1 MSLRDRRAWETF
13 VRLADTLVAD
23 FDTIDFL
30 DTLAQASVEL
40 LGMDAAGILLADYA
54 GTLNL
59 VALSAQQ
66 TSAAEL
72 SLLQQAD
79 GPCLDAYRTGGIVQ
93 CPDPLTARDRWP
105 DFASAVLAAGFSAV
119 YALPMR
125 LRDQVIGAMNLFS
138 AKPGELDA
146 EAADLGQA
154 LADVATIG
162 ILHERAFR
170 RHEVVIQQLQHALNS
185 RIVIEQAKGVLA
197 ERLHLPIEDAFAV
210 LRGYARDNNL
220 KLAAAADAVTRGA
233 LGDDLPVTSSPG
245 NTPGAADR
253 TANRRRRPGSPL
265 PGDAVHVLNTAS
277 RTSRMRPS
285 SSSTAFW
292 SRTAAGPWQRP
303 AADSRIRPARKA
315 R

>member
-30 DTLAQASVEL
+30 DTLAQDSVEL
-40 LGMDAAGILLADYA
+40 LGVDAAGILLADYA

-66 TSAAEL
+66 TRAAGL
-72 SLLQQAD
+72 SLLRQAE
-79 GPCLDAYRTGGIVQ
+79 GPCLDAYRTGSVVQ
-93 CPDPLTARDRWP
+93 CPDPLTFRDRWP
-105 DFASAVLAAGFSAV
+105 DFAPAVLAAGFSAV
-119 YALPMR
+119 YALPLR
-125 LRDQVIGAMNLFS
+125 LRDQAIGAMSLFS
-138 AKPGELDA
+138 AKPGKLDA
-146 EAADLGQA
+146 EAADLGRA

-170 RHEVVIQQLQHALNS
+170 HHEVVIQQLQHALNS

-220 KLAAAADAVTRGA
+220 KLAAVADAVTRGA
-233 LGDDLPVTSSPG
+233 LGDDLSIGSAQGEHPRSREPRG
-245 NTPGAADR
+245 YRP
-253 TANRRRRPGSPL
+253 RRPGSPL
-265 PGDAVHVLNTAS
+265 PGDAVYVPNTAS

-285 SSSTAFW
+285 SSSTASW
-292 SRTAAGPWQRP
+292 SRPAAGPWHRP

>member
-1 MSLRDRRAWETF
+1 MSSRDRRAWETF

-23 FDTIDFL
+23 FDIIDFL

-40 LGMDAAGILLADYA
+40 LGVDAAAILLADCA

-59 VALSAQQ
+59 VAASAQQ
-66 TSAAEL
+66 PRIAEL
-72 SLLQQAD
+72 SQLQQAE
-79 GPCLDAYRTGGIVQ
+79 GPCLDAFRTGSAVQ

-105 DFASAVLAAGFSAV
+105 AFASAVLDAGFTGV

-146 EAADLGQA
+146 EAAELGQA

-170 RHEVVIQQLQHALNS
+170 RHEVVIEQLQHALSS

-210 LRGYARDNNL
+210 LRDYARDHNL
-220 KLAAAADAVTRGA
+220 KLAAVADAVTRGA
-233 LGDDLPVTSSPG
+233 LDDGLSVGSAHRERPRSRERRGLVVIRRCGVRPEYRVPDLADETVKLVDGVPEPG
-245 NTPGAADR
+245 G
-253 TANRRRRPGSPL
+253 RRSAGKARGRL
-265 PGDAVHVLNTAS
+265 QDQ
-277 RTSRMRPS
+277 
-285 SSSTAFW
+285 
-292 SRTAAGPWQRP
+292 AGPEGP
-303 AADSRIRPARKA
+303 VNDG
-315 R
+315 